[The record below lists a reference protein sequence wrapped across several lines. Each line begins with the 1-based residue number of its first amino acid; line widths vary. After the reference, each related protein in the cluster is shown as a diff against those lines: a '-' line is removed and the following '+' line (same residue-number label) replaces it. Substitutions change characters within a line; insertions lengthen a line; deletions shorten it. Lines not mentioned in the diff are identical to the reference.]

1 MFNGIKNN
9 EVKHAI
15 LDDLHVV
22 MYMPIEPSENI
33 EAFMNHKKNKI
44 IEKLPNIYSMIH
56 RFNTFIHIIFNSVY
70 DLVLNPLLL
79 FLLCCAYFK
88 LFMHI

>member
-1 MFNGIKNN
+1 MACFKSLALMFNGIKNN
-9 EVKHAI
+9 EVKRAI

-44 IEKLPNIYSMIH
+44 IENVTQH
-56 RFNTFIHIIFNSVY
+56 
-70 DLVLNPLLL
+70 L
-79 FLLCCAYFK
+79 FDDS
-88 LFMHI
+88 